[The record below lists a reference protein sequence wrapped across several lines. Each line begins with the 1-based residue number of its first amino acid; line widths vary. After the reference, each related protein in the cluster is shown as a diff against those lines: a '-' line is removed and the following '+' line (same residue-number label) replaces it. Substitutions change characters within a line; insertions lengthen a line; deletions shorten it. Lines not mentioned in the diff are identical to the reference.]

1 VTGEAAS
8 TEAPA
13 TTGKG
18 NPKVAREAR
27 WVLGVILATIGLQSL
42 VVKPYYIPS
51 ESMMPT
57 LRVGDRILVN
67 KAVYGW
73 SWVSAFPRILPRMSG
88 RAFGSLPQRGDI
100 VTVQPPSG
108 SGDYIKRVIGLPGD
122 VVAMRAGRLTLNGRA
137 VGRVEAGTTDVTVD
151 ANSTCGAG
159 AQAAHRVR
167 RRDGTI
173 SCRLPVFRETLPG
186 GASYDTIDLVRDP
199 RVDDFGPIRV
209 PTDRVFVMGD
219 NRDQSADSRV
229 PARFGGLGGAV
240 PYEDISGRA
249 DVIAYSLDGSGRF
262 LSPPSWFTS
271 LRDGRSWRSL
281 RPDATDGR

>member
-1 VTGEAAS
+1 MTGKAAS
-8 TEAPA
+8 TEAPTA
-13 TTGKG
+13 AGRG
-18 NPKVAREAR
+18 NPKIAREAR
-27 WVLGVILATIGLQSL
+27 WVLGIILTTIGLQSL

-108 SGDYIKRVIGLPGD
+108 RGDYIKRVIGVPGD
-122 VVAMRAGRLTLNGRA
+122 VVAMRAGHLSLNGRQ
-137 VGRVEAGTTDVTVD
+137 VTRVAAGMTDVTVD

-159 AQAAHRVR
+159 AQAPHRIR
-167 RRDGTI
+167 KSDGTI

-186 GASYDTIDLVRDP
+186 GASYDTIDLVYDP

-209 PTDRVFVMGD
+209 PMGRVFVMGD

-262 LSPPSWFTS
+262 LSPSSWFTAV
-271 LRDGRSWRSL
+271 RDGRSWSSL
-281 RPDATDGR
+281 RPDATEGR